1 MPAGA
6 TGNSE
11 DLLKDAAAS
20 TGALPGARAR
30 KGSWRLR
37 AVTWNIHGCV
47 GMDGRRSLV
56 RTGRVITAMA
66 PDIAAF
72 QEVDL
77 RRKAGFSI
85 DAARYLREL
94 VGGHGHE
101 AWALS
106 GSEGHYGQILA
117 SRYPL
122 ERRQVHDVSVRG
134 REPRKVMEAV
144 VRLPGGALRV
154 LATHLGLFPAERR
167 HQVSLLREIVMQDL
181 SLPILLLGDLNEWRR
196 PAPGQAPYDVFE
208 TQTLHKSFPSPL
220 PTLAFDRILCRGD
233 VSLTDSRVVRGAFMA
248 SDHLPVVAGISV
260 AVRR

>member
-1 MPAGA
+1 MKPEAVTKDPVSPPGSAPAAGA
-6 TGNSE
+6 RE
-11 DLLKDAAAS
+11 AA
-20 TGALPGARAR
+20 
-30 KGSWRLR
+30 WRLR
-37 AVTWNIHGCV
+37 AITWNIHGCV
-47 GMDGRRSLV
+47 GMDGRRNLV

-101 AWALS
+101 AWALN
-106 GSEGHYGQILA
+106 GREGRYGQILA

-122 ERRQVHDVSVRG
+122 ERRQVHDVSVPG
-134 REPRKVMEAV
+134 REPRKVLEAV
-144 VRLPGGALRV
+144 VRLPGCALRV

-167 HQVSLLREIVMQDL
+167 HQVNLLREIVMQDL

-196 PAPGQAPYDVFE
+196 PAPGQAPYDLFE

-220 PTLAFDRILCRGD
+220 PALAFDRILCRGG

-248 SDHLPVVAGISV
+248 SDHLPVVAGIRV
-260 AVRR
+260 AGRR